1 MSGVMWWIIPVTA
14 AVLALFLRKYSP
26 EYALVTGILAG
37 ILLLF
42 SVINEARPIFSALKR
57 LFENSGLSTEYGVL
71 LFKALGVCILTQL
84 SADACRDA
92 GENGLATQ
100 TEWAGKIA
108 ILILALP
115 LFENIAQIATQLIN
129 GS

>member
-26 EYALVTGILAG
+26 EYALIAGILAG
-37 ILLLF
+37 IFLLF
-42 SVINEARPIFSALKR
+42 TVINEAAPIFSTLKR
-57 LFENSGLSTEYGVL
+57 LFENAGLSTEYGSL
-71 LFKALGVCILTQL
+71 LFKALGICILTQL

-92 GENGLATQ
+92 GENGLANQ